1 VLRVRGIAHAIEP
14 PSGRIDRRRAPPER
28 SRSSSSSS
36 IQLKE
41 KSVMATFR
49 ITQANSVVKTGA
61 LEQAFTADTPDADQ
75 LIVDADAFLVT
86 TGAGARAAVLN
97 NQKAW
102 KATVNGSIVSDQS
115 DGLYLQFNNT
125 GVSSIAVGADGSVS
139 GGESG
144 MYLASSAI
152 VTNAGVVAGGLR
164 AIGIADA
171 GTRTITN
178 SGLISGPKSIEDLG
192 NVSNDTVINSGTI
205 RGAMWL
211 NGGADVLTNSG
222 RMESGVFMGEGNDK
236 VTNSG
241 RIYANVDLGSGTNI
255 LSNTGIID
263 GAVYG
268 GSGNDQVT
276 NTKLIVGSVRLADG
290 SNKLT
295 NSGVIGG
302 SVYGGSGADTIDN
315 SGSINAPVNMGD
327 GLNSLTNT
335 GMVYGYVL
343 GGAGKDTVT
352 NTGTIGGTVFLGD
365 GDDVYTGGSAQDIVQ
380 DGGGSD
386 VTNLGNGDDHYNA
399 VRPNGVDG
407 TDVVNGGAGF
417 DTYDA
422 SAAGGDVRIN
432 MDSVAHDFSPFVPA
446 ANRVAA
452 NTATG
457 ADVAGNFKD
466 TITVFNNAIGGGGD
480 DVIYG
485 NAYANILE
493 GSQGADVLCGYRG
506 NDQLDG
512 GSAADQLFGGAGK
525 DILTGGTGADSF
537 LFASTSD
544 SGVTR
549 SARDII
555 TDFQQGIDVISLAAI
570 DANTTNGSGDNS
582 FNFIGTNK
590 AFTGAAGQLRAY
602 WSADGLVIEGD
613 VNGDRKADF
622 AIEVVDP
629 NHNIALTSS
638 DFFL

>member
-1 VLRVRGIAHAIEP
+1 VRGIARAIEP
-14 PSGRIDRRRAPPER
+14 HHPGLQPAARAAGTVPLVLIIHHPTQGEPA
-28 SRSSSSSS
+28 
-36 IQLKE
+36 
-41 KSVMATFR
+41 MAIYR
-49 ITQANSVVKTGA
+49 ITQANSVVTTGA
-61 LEQAFTADTPDADQ
+61 FQQAFTADTPDADQ
-75 LIVDADAFLVT
+75 LIVDADAFLAT
-86 TGAGARAAVLN
+86 TGTGARAAVLN

-102 KATVNGSIVSDQS
+102 KATVNGSVVSDQS
-115 DGLYLQFNNT
+115 DGLYLQFNNP
-125 GVSSIAVGADGSVS
+125 GVSSVTVGAEGSVS

-144 MYLASSAI
+144 VYLASSAV
-152 VTNAGVVAGGLR
+152 VTNAGVIAGGLR

-205 RGAMWL
+205 SGAMWL
-211 NGGADVLTNSG
+211 NGGTDVLTNSG
-222 RMESGVFMGEGNDK
+222 WMEGGVFMGEGNDK

-241 RIYANVDLGSGTNI
+241 RIYANVDLGPGTNT

-263 GAVYG
+263 GIVYG
-268 GSGNDQVT
+268 GGGKDQVT
-276 NTKLIVGSVRLADG
+276 NTKLIVGSVRLEDG
-290 SNKLT
+290 TNKLT

-302 SVYGGSGADTIDN
+302 SVNSGSGADTIDN
-315 SGSINAPVNMGD
+315 SGSISGMVNMG
-327 GLNSLTNT
+327 GGVNTLTNSGAIT
-335 GMVYGYVL
+335 GVVF

-352 NTGTIGGTVFLGD
+352 NTGTIRGYVSLGD
-365 GDDVYTGGSAQDIVQ
+365 GDDLYTGGSGEDIVQ

-386 VTNLGNGDDHYNA
+386 VTNLGSGNNTYVA
-399 VRPNGVDG
+399 VRQNGVDG
-407 TDVVNGGAGF
+407 TDVVSASSDI

-422 SAAGGDVRIN
+422 SAANSKVMIN
-432 MDSVAHDFSPFVPA
+432 LDKAAHDFAPFVPA

-466 TITVFNNAIGGGGD
+466 TITGFNNAIGGGGND
-480 DVIYG
+480 IIYG
-485 NAYANILE
+485 NYGGNILE
-493 GSQGADVLCGYRG
+493 GSAGSDTLCGYAG
-506 NDQLDG
+506 NDRLDG
-512 GSAADQLFGGAGK
+512 GSGADQLFGGAGK

-549 SARDII
+549 STRDMI
-555 TDFQQGIDVISLAAI
+555 TDFQQGIDVISLAVI

-590 AFTGAAGQLRAY
+590 AFTGAAGQLRAF

-622 AIEVVDP
+622 AIELVDP